1 VLPCTSKATPGK
13 GIAQPALNQAD
24 RQVGDVDA
32 DPSAAEFWA
41 ACVAIPHPAKAS
53 RQTSPGLLLAGMA
66 HAQSTHA
73 PPADRTHSAAA
84 LPGQNPME
92 GGGG

>member
-1 VLPCTSKATPGK
+1 MEKLFLAR
-13 GIAQPALNQAD
+13 ALSTKMLV
-24 RQVGDVDA
+24 R
-32 DPSAAEFWA
+32 
-41 ACVAIPHPAKAS
+41 VAFAVVS
-53 RQTSPGLLLAGMA
+53 LAGMA